1 MGQYRNISRFTPNRS
16 WEQIK
21 RRNQIIFSRFWNW
34 RWHRNDFHI
43 FWSIHRSEITK
54 YSLGEILKRII
65 DLVRAPWTSRDCSH
79 PSATI
84 NQSRSNQVWNCQT
97 AQLRRLEP
105 LRSLVRILKISKFW
119 KSPKNLRKLGFGTE
133 ISSIQKLIPVWTDRG
148 YYREHYW
155 FPVRVQGLSN
165 PFWVRVQD
173 GWSFTRPFVLE

>member
-21 RRNQIIFSRFWNW
+21 RRNQIVFSWFWNW
-34 RWHRNDFHI
+34 RWHRNDFHNFLVRNYQI
-43 FWSIHRSEITK
+43 FTGPSVKS
-54 YSLGEILKRII
+54 LKRII

-105 LRSLVRILKISKFW
+105 LRSLVRILKISKFL

-165 PFWVRVQD
+165 PFWVRVQH

>member
-21 RRNQIIFSRFWNW
+21 RRNQIVFSWFWNW
-34 RWHRNDFHI
+34 RWHRNDFHNFLVRNYQI
-43 FWSIHRSEITK
+43 FTGPSVKS
-54 YSLGEILKRII
+54 LKRII

-105 LRSLVRILKISKFW
+105 LRSLVQKFRNFW
-119 KSPKNLRKLGFGTE
+119 NLRK
-133 ISSIQKLIPVWTDRG
+133 ISENLDLEPKLVPFKN
-148 YYREHYW
+148 W
-155 FPVRVQGLSN
+155 FPFELIKAITGNITDSRFESKDCPTLFGSGFSTVEVLLGLS
-165 PFWVRVQD
+165 F
-173 GWSFTRPFVLE
+173 